1 MNVEIII
8 GSNSVCFN
16 STIENKHA

>member
-16 STIENKHA
+16 STIENKHT